1 MSNLLRITEVAKRL
15 GVSANTAYTMAQA
28 GTIPAFKIAGKWRV
42 REEALDGWLRKEARE
57 AERAAGLEDF
67 AESLRK

>member
-1 MSNLLRITEVAKRL
+1 MANLLRIADVAKRL

-28 GTIPAFKIAGKWRV
+28 GTIPAFKLAGKWRV

-57 AERAAGLEDF
+57 AEKAAGLEDF
-67 AESLRK
+67 AASLRK